1 VVLNVGEAADT
12 ASGLR
17 GQDTKLKTAH
27 SVDRP
32 LLTLLYLNL

>member
-1 VVLNVGEAADT
+1 MLNVGEDADT

-17 GQDTKLKTAH
+17 GQDAKLKTAH

-32 LLTLLYLNL
+32 SLTLLYLNL